1 MNRARYMSRNVALG
15 LRKAIHVP
23 INYDKREAAGDNV
36 SECFPDAPR
45 IEGKKF
51 PPVVF
56 NHGLSSYRESNSFLC
71 IELASQGYVVLA
83 VGHPYDACC
92 AELDDGTCV
101 FFDTELSKKQY
112 DPFIGGVIKAMKL
125 TRSKGSDREL
135 AQQFDELQKRYCRLV
150 ISRVSEWEKDTLTA
164 VCYAKENY
172 SAWIDFSCGVAA
184 TGHSIGGATAY
195 ALCLDYPEFVCG
207 VNLDGALFGDTVGK
221 VLEKPFIQ
229 ISCKANVKAETR
241 AFVDH
246 TKPVYGAVF
255 EKMQHLGFTDMKHMM
270 NLKLLTGKLD
280 ADFMHENICGLHL
293 ELFDT
298 CLKRIKDRP
307 EIASNEAVTV
317 TEYAPDVE

>member
-1 MNRARYMSRNVALG
+1 MNHRPLPTGEYAVGTFTYTVYNDRNEVRVPGTKRSIPVRVYYPVQKEAVIGMNRARYMSRNVALG

-150 ISRVSEWEKDTLTA
+150 ISRVSE
-164 VCYAKENY
+164 
-172 SAWIDFSCGVAA
+172 
-184 TGHSIGGATAY
+184 
-195 ALCLDYPEFVCG
+195 
-207 VNLDGALFGDTVGK
+207 
-221 VLEKPFIQ
+221 
-229 ISCKANVKAETR
+229 
-241 AFVDH
+241 
-246 TKPVYGAVF
+246 
-255 EKMQHLGFTDMKHMM
+255 
-270 NLKLLTGKLD
+270 
-280 ADFMHENICGLHL
+280 
-293 ELFDT
+293 
-298 CLKRIKDRP
+298 
-307 EIASNEAVTV
+307 
-317 TEYAPDVE
+317 